1 MLGNR
6 IIYFLFIALLMSCHS
21 GSTTTT
27 SAQDEPADTVSFT
40 DTVKTNGEL
49 PSGQKEALDRILDE
63 KMRIDV
69 SDTNRQSP

>member
-6 IIYFLFIALLMSCHS
+6 IIYFLFLALLMGCNS

-27 SAQDEPADTVSFT
+27 SAQDESADTVSFN
-40 DTVKTNGEL
+40 DTVKTNGAL
-49 PSGQKEALDRILDE
+49 PPGQKEALDRILDE